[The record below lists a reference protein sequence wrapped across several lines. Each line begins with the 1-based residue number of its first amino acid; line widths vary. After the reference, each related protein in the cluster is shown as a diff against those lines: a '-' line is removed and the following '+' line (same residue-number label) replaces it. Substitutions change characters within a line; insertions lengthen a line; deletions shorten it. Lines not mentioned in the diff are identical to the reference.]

1 MRGVEN
7 VSAAV
12 ASKAAPVAA
21 KRGDR
26 RKIAREELL
35 DAAFRAIDSLGATV
49 SMDDIAREAGV
60 AKPKLYRYFEDKADL
75 HTAVLERVQAMVW
88 NAAMTRINLMTDS
101 ARELVQHGATEYA
114 QMISDHPNVLRFIVH
129 GHFVNSSDG
138 TERLVATA
146 QQMTHDMAEILSS
159 AIDDETV
166 DIDDADLAVS
176 SAAGAIGTA
185 TEWFLGPNQLRAEPM
200 SIETFVEY
208 LTTVLSGLAASI
220 AEFNGLTLDPDQ
232 PLHLAFTSARGSAS

>member
-1 MRGVEN
+1 M
-7 VSAAV
+7 STAI
-12 ASKAAPVAA
+12 ASKVGPGATR
-21 KRGDR
+21 RGDR
-26 RKIAREELL
+26 RKVAREELV
-35 DAAFRAIDSLGATV
+35 DAAFRAIDAVGSTV

-75 HTAVLERVQAMVW
+75 HSAVLERVQDMVW
-88 NAAMTRINLMTDS
+88 NAAMDRINLMADS
-101 ARELVQHGATEYA
+101 ARELVQHGANEYA
-114 QMISDHPNVLRFIVH
+114 RMISDHPNVLRFIVH

-138 TERLVATA
+138 TERLVETA
-146 QQMTHDMAEILSS
+146 QQMTHDMAEILSD

-185 TEWFLGPNQLRAEPM
+185 TEWFLGPNQQRAQPM
-200 SIETFVEY
+200 PIETFVEY

-220 AEFNGLTLDPDQ
+220 AEFNGLTLDPDR
-232 PLHLAFTSARGSAS
+232 PLHLAFTNTRGGTA

>member
-1 MRGVEN
+1 MEN
-7 VSAAV
+7 VSTAV

-88 NAAMTRINLMTDS
+88 NAAMARINLMTDS

-232 PLHLAFTSARGSAS
+232 PLHLAFTSARGSTS

>member
-1 MRGVEN
+1 MRGVES
-7 VSAAV
+7 VSTAI
-12 ASKAAPVAA
+12 ASKVGPGAAR
-21 KRGDR
+21 RGDR
-26 RKIAREELL
+26 RKVAREELV
-35 DAAFRAIDSLGATV
+35 DAAFRAIDAIGSIV

-75 HTAVLERVQAMVW
+75 HSAVLERVQDMVW
-88 NAAMTRINLMTDS
+88 NAAMDRINLLADS
-101 ARELVQHGATEYA
+101 ARELVQHGAQEYA
-114 QMISDHPNVLRFIVH
+114 RMISDHPNVLRFIVH

-138 TERLVATA
+138 TERLVETA
-146 QQMTHDMAEILSS
+146 QQMTHDIAEILSN

-185 TEWFLGPNQLRAEPM
+185 TEWFLGPNQQRAQPM
-200 SIETFVEY
+200 PIETFVEY

-232 PLHLAFTSARGSAS
+232 PLHLAFTSARGGTA

>member
-1 MRGVEN
+1 M
-7 VSAAV
+7 STAI
-12 ASKAAPVAA
+12 ASKVGPGAAR
-21 KRGDR
+21 RGDR
-26 RKIAREELL
+26 RKVAREELV
-35 DAAFRAIDSLGATV
+35 DAAFRAIDAIGSIV

-75 HTAVLERVQAMVW
+75 HSAVLERVQDMVW
-88 NAAMTRINLMTDS
+88 NAAMDRINLLADS
-101 ARELVQHGATEYA
+101 ARELVQHGAQEYA
-114 QMISDHPNVLRFIVH
+114 RMISDHPNVLRFIVH

-138 TERLVATA
+138 TERLVETA
-146 QQMTHDMAEILSS
+146 QQMTHDIAEILSN

-185 TEWFLGPNQLRAEPM
+185 TEWFLGPNQQRAQPM
-200 SIETFVEY
+200 PIETFVEY

-232 PLHLAFTSARGSAS
+232 PLHLAFTSARGGTA

>member
-1 MRGVEN
+1 M
-7 VSAAV
+7 STAV

-49 SMDDIAREAGV
+49 SMDDIAHEAGV

-88 NAAMTRINLMTDS
+88 NAAMARINLMTDS

-138 TERLVATA
+138 TARLVATA

-220 AEFNGLTLDPDQ
+220 AEFNGLTLDPGQ
-232 PLHLAFTSARGSAS
+232 PLHLAFTSARGTAS

>member
-1 MRGVEN
+1 MEN
-7 VSAAV
+7 VSTAV

-88 NAAMTRINLMTDS
+88 NAAMARINLMTDS

>member
-7 VSAAV
+7 VSTAV
-12 ASKAAPVAA
+12 ASKAAPAAA

-88 NAAMTRINLMTDS
+88 NAAMARINLLTDS

-114 QMISDHPNVLRFIVH
+114 QMISAHPNVLRFIVH

-138 TERLVATA
+138 TDRLVATA

-232 PLHLAFTSARGSAS
+232 PLHLAFTSARGSTS

>member
-1 MRGVEN
+1 MRGVES
-7 VSAAV
+7 VSTAI
-12 ASKAAPVAA
+12 ASKVGPGAAR
-21 KRGDR
+21 RGDR
-26 RKIAREELL
+26 RKVAREELL
-35 DAAFRAIDSLGATV
+35 DAAFRAIDAIGSTV

-75 HTAVLERVQAMVW
+75 HSAVLERVQDMVW
-88 NAAMTRINLMTDS
+88 NAAMGRINLMTDS
-101 ARELVQHGATEYA
+101 ARELVEHGANEYA
-114 QMISDHPNVLRFIVH
+114 RMISDHPNVLRFIVH

-138 TERLVATA
+138 TERLVETA
-146 QQMTHDMAEILSS
+146 QQMTHDIAEILSN

-185 TEWFLGPNQLRAEPM
+185 TEWFLGPNQQRAQPM
-200 SIETFVEY
+200 PIERFVEY

-232 PLHLAFTSARGSAS
+232 PLHLAFTSTRGDSA

>member
-1 MRGVEN
+1 MES
-7 VSAAV
+7 VSTAI
-12 ASKAAPVAA
+12 ASKVGPGAAR
-21 KRGDR
+21 RGDR
-26 RKIAREELL
+26 RKVAREELV
-35 DAAFRAIDSLGATV
+35 DAAFRAIDAIGSIV

-75 HTAVLERVQAMVW
+75 HSAVLERVQDMVW
-88 NAAMTRINLMTDS
+88 NAAMDRINLLADS
-101 ARELVQHGATEYA
+101 ARELVQHGAQEYA
-114 QMISDHPNVLRFIVH
+114 RMISDHPNVLRFIVH

-138 TERLVATA
+138 TERLVETA
-146 QQMTHDMAEILSS
+146 QQMTHDIAEILSN

-185 TEWFLGPNQLRAEPM
+185 TEWFLGPNQQRAQPM
-200 SIETFVEY
+200 PIETFVEY

-232 PLHLAFTSARGSAS
+232 PLHLAFTSARGGTA

>member
-1 MRGVEN
+1 M
-7 VSAAV
+7 STAI
-12 ASKAAPVAA
+12 ASKVGPGAAR
-21 KRGDR
+21 RGDR
-26 RKIAREELL
+26 RKVAREELL
-35 DAAFRAIDSLGATV
+35 DAAFRAIDAVGSTV

-75 HTAVLERVQAMVW
+75 HSAVLERVQDMVW
-88 NAAMTRINLMTDS
+88 NAAMDRINLMADS
-101 ARELVQHGATEYA
+101 ARELVQHGAHEYA
-114 QMISDHPNVLRFIVH
+114 RMISDHPNVLRFIVH

-138 TERLVATA
+138 TERLVETA
-146 QQMTHDMAEILSS
+146 QQMTHDMAEILSD

-185 TEWFLGPNQLRAEPM
+185 TEWFLGPNQQRAQPM
-200 SIETFVEY
+200 PIETFVEY

-232 PLHLAFTSARGSAS
+232 PLHLAFTNTRGGTA

>member
-7 VSAAV
+7 VSTAV

-88 NAAMTRINLMTDS
+88 NAAMARINLMTDS

>member
-1 MRGVEN
+1 MEN
-7 VSAAV
+7 VSTAV

-21 KRGDR
+21 RRGDR

-88 NAAMTRINLMTDS
+88 NAAMARINLLTDS
-101 ARELVQHGATEYA
+101 ARDLVQHGATEYA

-200 SIETFVEY
+200 SIGTFVEY

-232 PLHLAFTSARGSAS
+232 PLHLAFTSARGSTS

>member
-1 MRGVEN
+1 M
-7 VSAAV
+7 STAV

-21 KRGDR
+21 RRGDR

-88 NAAMTRINLMTDS
+88 NAAMARINLLTDS
-101 ARELVQHGATEYA
+101 ARDLVQHGATEYA

-200 SIETFVEY
+200 SIGTFVEY

-232 PLHLAFTSARGSAS
+232 PLHLAFTSARGSTS

>member
-1 MRGVEN
+1 M
-7 VSAAV
+7 STAI
-12 ASKAAPVAA
+12 ASKVGPGTAR
-21 KRGDR
+21 RGDR
-26 RKIAREELL
+26 RKVAREELV
-35 DAAFRAIDSLGATV
+35 DAAFRAIDAIGSTV

-75 HTAVLERVQAMVW
+75 HSAVLERVQDMVW
-88 NAAMTRINLMTDS
+88 NAAMDRINLMTDS
-101 ARELVQHGATEYA
+101 ARELVQHGAQEYA
-114 QMISDHPNVLRFIVH
+114 RMISDHPNVLRFIVH

-138 TERLVATA
+138 TERLVETA
-146 QQMTHDMAEILSS
+146 QQMTHDIAEILSN

-185 TEWFLGPNQLRAEPM
+185 TEWFLGPNQQRAQPM
-200 SIETFVEY
+200 PIETFVEY

-220 AEFNGLTLDPDQ
+220 AEFNGLTLDPDH
-232 PLHLAFTSARGSAS
+232 PLHLAFTSTRGGTP

>member
-7 VSAAV
+7 VSTAV

-88 NAAMTRINLMTDS
+88 NAAMARINLMTDS

-232 PLHLAFTSARGSAS
+232 PLHLAFNSARGSAS

>member
-1 MRGVEN
+1 M
-7 VSAAV
+7 STAI
-12 ASKAAPVAA
+12 ASKVGPGAAR
-21 KRGDR
+21 RGDR
-26 RKIAREELL
+26 RKVAREELL
-35 DAAFRAIDSLGATV
+35 DAAFRAIDAIGSTV

-75 HTAVLERVQAMVW
+75 HSAVLERVQDMVW
-88 NAAMTRINLMTDS
+88 NAAMGRINLMADS
-101 ARELVQHGATEYA
+101 ARELVEHGANEYA
-114 QMISDHPNVLRFIVH
+114 RMISDHPNVLRFIVH

-138 TERLVATA
+138 TERLVETA
-146 QQMTHDMAEILSS
+146 QQMTHDIAEILSN

-185 TEWFLGPNQLRAEPM
+185 TEWFLGPNQQRAQPM
-200 SIETFVEY
+200 PIERFVEY

-220 AEFNGLTLDPDQ
+220 AEFNGLTLDPDE
-232 PLHLAFTSARGSAS
+232 PLHLAFTSTRGDSA

>member
-1 MRGVEN
+1 M
-7 VSAAV
+7 STAV

-88 NAAMTRINLMTDS
+88 NAAMARINLMTDS

-232 PLHLAFTSARGSAS
+232 PLHLAFTSARGSTS